1 MSYDN
6 LEETLKKYAK
16 AYTVKYKSQLRK
28 NKTYASGD
36 LVNSIKPDLSLEN
49 QFSILALDYMEQ
61 VSEGR
66 RAGKMP
72 PWPPRSF
79 RIADWIKRKNIIIK
93 KNGKVVSSSPNNIK
107 SLAYVIARSIGRRG
121 AIKRFGYKGSNI
133 IDFVY
138 NSLSKQMGDEIFESY
153 KQDLEK
159 ILKEQVK

>member
-1 MSYDN
+1 MSYNN
-6 LEETLKKYAK
+6 LQETLEKYAK
-16 AYTVKYKSQLRK
+16 AYTVQFKSQLRK
-28 NKTYASGD
+28 DNTYASGD
-36 LVNSIKPDLSLEN
+36 LANSIKPDLSLKNE
-49 QFSILALDYMEQ
+49 FSILALDYIEQ

-79 RIADWIKRKNIIIK
+79 RILDWIKKKNIIIK
-93 KNGKVVSSSPNNIK
+93 KKGKVVSPSPNNLK
-107 SLAYVIARSIGRRG
+107 SLAYVIARSIGSRG

-159 ILKEQVK
+159 ILKEQIK

>member
-6 LEETLKKYAK
+6 LEDTLKKYAK
-16 AYTVKYKSQLRK
+16 AYTVKYKGQLRK
-28 NKTYASGD
+28 DKTYASGD
-36 LVNSIKPDLSLEN
+36 LVNSVKPDLSIEN
-49 QFSILALDYMEQ
+49 EFSILALDYMEQ

-66 RAGKMP
+66 GAGKMP
-72 PWPPRSF
+72 SWPPKSF
-79 RIADWIKRKNIIIK
+79 RILDWIKRKNIIIK
-93 KNGKVVSSSPNNIK
+93 KKGKVVSSSANNLK
-107 SLAYVIARSIGRRG
+107 SLAYVIARSIGKRG
-121 AIKRFGYKGSNI
+121 TIKRFGYKGSNI

>member
-6 LEETLKKYAK
+6 LEDTLKKYAK
-16 AYTVKYKSQLRK
+16 AYTVKYKGQLRK
-28 NKTYASGD
+28 DKTYASGD
-36 LVNSIKPDLSLEN
+36 LVNSVKPDLSIEN
-49 QFSILALDYMEQ
+49 EFSILAFDYMEQ

-66 RAGKMP
+66 GAGKMP
-72 PWPPRSF
+72 SWPPKSF
-79 RIADWIKRKNIIIK
+79 RILDWIKRKNIIIK
-93 KNGKVVSSSPNNIK
+93 KKGKVVSSSANNLK
-107 SLAYVIARSIGRRG
+107 SLAYVIARSIGKRG
-121 AIKRFGYKGSNI
+121 TIKRFGYKGSNI

>member
-28 NKTYASGD
+28 DKTYASGD

-79 RIADWIKRKNIIIK
+79 RIVDWIKRKNIIIK

-121 AIKRFGYKGSNI
+121 YKGNNI

>member
-6 LEETLKKYAK
+6 LEETLNKYAK

-28 NKTYASGD
+28 DKTYASGD

-72 PWPPRSF
+72 AWPPRSF

>member
-6 LEETLKKYAK
+6 LEDTLKKYAK
-16 AYTVKYKSQLRK
+16 AYTVKYKGQLRK
-28 NKTYASGD
+28 DKTYASGD
-36 LVNSIKPDLSLEN
+36 LVNSVKPDLSIEN
-49 QFSILALDYMEQ
+49 EFSILALDYMEQ

-66 RAGKMP
+66 GAGKMP
-72 PWPPRSF
+72 SWPPKSF
-79 RIADWIKRKNIIIK
+79 RILDWIRRKNIIIK
-93 KNGKVVSSSPNNIK
+93 KKGKVVSSSANNLK
-107 SLAYVIARSIGRRG
+107 SLAYVIARSIGKRG
-121 AIKRFGYKGSNI
+121 TIKRFGYKGSNI

>member
-6 LEETLKKYAK
+6 LEDTLKKYAK
-16 AYTVKYKSQLRK
+16 AYTVKYKGQLRK
-28 NKTYASGD
+28 DKTYASGD
-36 LVNSIKPDLSLEN
+36 LVNSIKPDLSIEN
-49 QFSILALDYMEQ
+49 EFSILALDYMEQ

-66 RAGKMP
+66 GAGKMP
-72 PWPPRSF
+72 SWPPKSF
-79 RIADWIKRKNIIIK
+79 RILDWIRRKNIIIK
-93 KNGKVVSSSPNNIK
+93 KKGKVVSSSANNLK
-107 SLAYVIARSIGRRG
+107 SLAYVIARSIGKRG
-121 AIKRFGYKGSNI
+121 TIKRFGYKGSNI

>member
-1 MSYDN
+1 
-6 LEETLKKYAK
+6 
-16 AYTVKYKSQLRK
+16 
-28 NKTYASGD
+28 
-36 LVNSIKPDLSLEN
+36 
-49 QFSILALDYMEQ
+49 
-61 VSEGR
+61 
-66 RAGKMP
+66 MP

-79 RIADWIKRKNIIIK
+79 RIVDWIKRKNIIIK

-121 AIKRFGYKGSNI
+121 YKGNNI